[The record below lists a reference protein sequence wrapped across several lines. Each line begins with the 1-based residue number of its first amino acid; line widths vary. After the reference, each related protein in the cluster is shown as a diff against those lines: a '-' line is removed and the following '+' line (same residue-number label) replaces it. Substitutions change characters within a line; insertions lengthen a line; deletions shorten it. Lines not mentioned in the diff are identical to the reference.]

1 MLGIDDPLVWL
12 AYLASI
18 GVTLICLAY
27 GIARRNAAPDE
38 VTAEDR
44 AWAKVEKEVEDEL

>member
-1 MLGIDDPLVWL
+1 MLGIDDPMVWL
-12 AYLASI
+12 AYVGCI
-18 GVTLICLAY
+18 GVTLIALVY
-27 GIARRNAAPDE
+27 GLLRRNAAADD